1 MENQRYAEVGP
12 VVDNILTVR
21 FTGVASTDQNFETY
35 LTEVRD
41 RYRDAGTIG
50 VLFDASSASLPHY
63 RHIRMQADWLK
74 THWELMKLQCAGTAY
89 VIPNGMVRGILN
101 MIFTLQEQP
110 VAYEV
115 FSNNAAA
122 QGWLRERLNAQPKD

>member
-1 MENQRYAEVGP
+1 MEDQLYAKVEP
-12 VVDNILTVR
+12 VVDGILTVR
-21 FTGVASTDQNFETY
+21 FTGASSTDHNFDTY

-50 VLFDASSASLPHY
+50 VLFDASRASLPHY

-74 THWELMKLQCAGTAY
+74 THWELMKSQCAGTAY

-110 VAYEV
+110 VPYEV
-115 FSNNAAA
+115 FSNAADA
-122 QGWLRERLNAQPKD
+122 EKWLREKLGN